1 MDDLKERRKSVKSRR
16 RSLRNLQPADI
27 GGLAVDQ
34 ADSLCD
40 TSLVSQRMYGSIW
53 IEQSESPARVRKPR
67 RSVSCSKTPCDLVND
82 MIKKNGYEKENFSPN
97 LSPPKMVED
106 MPKRMSVLCSAKS
119 SNSPQGNCSVE
130 DGRNQENSYEEI
142 GVPRFGHRTQ
152 DESVSEESLV
162 RTISDLCLDVIDLQC
177 QDEEVNQSV
186 EDKLQLLLDSISEE
200 EQNKISIENKSLSP
214 DQMTT
219 ESLADVVTS
228 FVEENHQPSV
238 EPPSD
243 SVHSS
248 SKSPCDGDCKF
259 SPPGSPVE
267 TWISNDGS
275 LDFSGEKSSNGPSKD
290 SPAFSSGL
298 CQDFR
303 HLDISNNDVGTGSD
317 SETTVKESD
326 LGSLNE
332 NALDPLLSSDNSSFF
347 DNSSL
352 DQCCS
357 LPSDSWCFVKCY
369 SDESSNVSALIDSSV
384 SDGCDIWETDL
395 SSAGSEL
402 SDSWCFSRHLNTVG
416 HFNST
421 PCKTDSPLAHQVNN
435 QCIEPVKHLI
445 FTAEDEIMADHE
457 ITVPVSISSSDY
469 LTMELYTGPPPEE
482 AEQKLP
488 AIECLSLEDSSSV
501 SNGERRIQAQ
511 KKSQVEETGLFVT
524 PNDNPTKDESAK
536 TLPQKTLHKKTT
548 RQISNSKM
556 TKVKPSLNSALQS
569 KERKQTDNSA
579 KFSSRQ
585 PLMFTTMNSRS
596 SRDLERK
603 SAATRTKKQATANI
617 KQPPYDEVKTSTNH
631 NKLKSPIGAIA
642 KGKKEPVSD
651 MRPLNVQF
659 SKSEKIPWNTV
670 RSSSKQ
676 KSQPKAVSPDIIIV
690 DSLETTPQTRT
701 TMMVPL
707 KSKIPAFDHVSKSA
721 QTVSTE
727 KRKALKESSRLLQRK
742 TPSQEG
748 NLKRSFPQTGQQV
761 GSKPVPDEE
770 DKADISGPRLELSV
784 KKRQIK
790 GNPVS
795 ASNQVSS
802 VPTSAAKTKR
812 KSLDSLATS
821 TVTVRRLNT
830 KTRFK
835 SPDVTCTGNTLAGL
849 VPAKDKTAKA
859 LSSKAEKLRRRTLV
873 VPALEMNDV
882 TVVDLEPLSSTSSI
896 NDCPF
901 AEDIF
906 VKQVTTRTKRRCQSL
921 ESASSSIENSLAD
934 ADLTVLLATDS
945 TLVSH
950 NTTEKDYK
958 NASKANKQCE
968 SVGLASIFP
977 KGNLEIVVDTSP
989 EPRGLAQGLA
999 NDMLADENIGKVARG
1014 KRKSWSMGSLIQN
1027 VRAQESQPESAALE
1041 PVTIWDGGAPA
1052 ARSQPTLR
1060 RSTRRSSIE
1069 LSLTSDPNRQ
1079 QTSATPHSSQ
1089 KVAQSAAEKAD
1100 GMSIN
1105 GDNDSDDDE
1114 QLREIYAKKP
1124 YVPFLPTKLE
1134 TIYSPTKK
1142 RGECSVFSKR
1152 KLSRMITF
1160 QPSEARLKT
1169 RRKKAMRNWPFLIEV
1184 PDADEKLHKLLN
1196 MP

>member
-1 MDDLKERRKSVKSRR
+1 MDVLKERRKSVKSRR
-16 RSLRNLQPADI
+16 RSLRNLQTADI
-27 GGLAVDQ
+27 GGLAVNQ
-34 ADSLCD
+34 ADSICD
-40 TSLVSQRMYGSIW
+40 TSLVSQPMYGSIW
-53 IEQSESPARVRKPR
+53 IEQSESPTRVRKPR

-82 MIKKNGYEKENFSPN
+82 VIKKNVYEKENFSPN

-106 MPKRMSVLCSAKS
+106 MPKRMSVLCSVKS
-119 SNSPQGNCSVE
+119 SNSPRGDCSVE
-130 DGRNQENSYEEI
+130 DDRNQENSYEEI

-162 RTISDLCLDVIDLQC
+162 RTISDLCLDVTDLQC

-200 EQNKISIENKSLSP
+200 EQNKITTENKSLSP

-219 ESLADVVTS
+219 EPLADLVTS
-228 FVEENHQPSV
+228 FVEENSQPSV
-238 EPPSD
+238 ELPSD
-243 SVHSS
+243 SVHSC
-248 SKSPCDGDCKF
+248 SKSPCDGDCEY

-267 TWISNDGS
+267 AWISNDSS
-275 LDFSGEKSSNGPSKD
+275 LDFSGEKSSNGSSKD
-290 SPAFSSGL
+290 FPAFSTSL
-298 CQDFR
+298 CQDFQ

-317 SETTVKESD
+317 SETTTVKESD

-332 NALDPLLSSDNSSFF
+332 NALDPLLASDTSSFL

-369 SDESSNVSALIDSSV
+369 SDESSNISALIDSSV

-445 FTAEDEIMADHE
+445 FTAEDEIMTEHE

-469 LTMELYTGPPPEE
+469 LTMELYTDPPPEE
-482 AEQKLP
+482 VEQKLP
-488 AIECLSLEDSSSV
+488 AIECLSLEDSSI
-501 SNGERRIQAQ
+501 SNEEHRIQTQ
-511 KKSQVEETGLFVT
+511 KKFQVEGTELFVT
-524 PNDNPTKDESAK
+524 PNDKPTKDEFAK
-536 TLPQKTLHKKTT
+536 TLPQKALHKKTT
-548 RQISNSKM
+548 RQISNSKT

-579 KFSSRQ
+579 KCSSHQ

-596 SRDLERK
+596 SQDLERK
-603 SAATRTKKQATANI
+603 SAATRTKKQVTANI
-617 KQPPYDEVKTSTNH
+617 KQPPYDKVKTSTDH
-631 NKLKSPIGAIA
+631 DKLKSPIGAIT
-642 KGKKEPVSD
+642 KIKKEPVSN
-651 MRPLNVQF
+651 MQPLNVQF

-670 RSSSKQ
+670 RSPSKQ
-676 KSQPKAVSPDIIIV
+676 KSQPKAVSPDIIII

-701 TMMVPL
+701 TTMMPL
-707 KSKIPAFDHVSKSA
+707 KSKIPAFDYVSKSA
-721 QTVSTE
+721 KPVSTE
-727 KRKALKESSRLLQRK
+727 KRKALKESSRLLQGK
-742 TPSQEG
+742 TSSQEG
-748 NLKRSFPQTGQQV
+748 NLKRSFPRTGQQV

-770 DKADISGPRLELSV
+770 DKADITGSRLELSV
-784 KKRQIK
+784 KKRQVK

-795 ASNQVSS
+795 APNPVSCI
-802 VPTSAAKTKR
+802 PTSAAKMKR

-830 KTRFK
+830 KTRLK
-835 SPDVTCTGNTLAGL
+835 SPDATCAGDTLAGL

-882 TVVDLEPLSSTSSI
+882 TVVDLEPLSSTSSS
-896 NDCPF
+896 NDCSV

-906 VKQVTTRTKRRCQSL
+906 DKQVTTRTKKRCQSL
-921 ESASSSIENSLAD
+921 ESASFPIENSLAD
-934 ADLTVLLATDS
+934 ADLTVLLVTDS
-945 TLVSH
+945 TLVGH
-950 NTTEKDYK
+950 NTTEEDYK
-958 NASKANKQCE
+958 NASKANKQCQ

-977 KGNLEIVVDTSP
+977 KGNLEIVVNTSP
-989 EPRGLAQGLA
+989 EPRVLAQGLA

-1014 KRKSWSMGSLIQN
+1014 KRKSQSMGS
-1027 VRAQESQPESAALE
+1027 VGVKESQPESATSE
-1041 PVTIWDGGAPA
+1041 PVSILDGGAPA
-1052 ARSQPTLR
+1052 ARSQPMLR

-1069 LSLTSDPNRQ
+1069 LSLSSNPNWKQ
-1079 QTSATPHSSQ
+1079 MSAAQHSSQ
-1089 KVAQSAAEKAD
+1089 KVAQSAAENAD
-1100 GMSIN
+1100 GMAIN

-1124 YVPFLPTKLE
+1124 YVPFFPTKLE

-1160 QPSEARLKT
+1160 QPSEARLKN